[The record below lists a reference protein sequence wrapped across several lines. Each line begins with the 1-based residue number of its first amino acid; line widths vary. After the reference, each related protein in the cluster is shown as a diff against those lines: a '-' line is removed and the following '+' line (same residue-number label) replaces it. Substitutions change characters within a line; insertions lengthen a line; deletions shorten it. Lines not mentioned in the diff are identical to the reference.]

1 MAAGVWRRGM
11 GVLATACFG
20 IVAAPAPAPAQFS
33 QSYNFIDAVKDRDA
47 AKAKQI
53 LDKPGS
59 TAVNTLDGAT
69 GETALQMVTR
79 ARDLGWM
86 AFLLQNGAT
95 PDVRDRNG
103 NTALMTAV
111 QIGYGEG
118 AQLLLGQG
126 ANVNAQN
133 SRGETPLILAVHNRD
148 IGLARTL
155 LEVGANPNQTDTAS
169 GMSARDY
176 AQRDPRALPILRM
189 IESIKTPP
197 ARSKVAGPH

>member
-1 MAAGVWRRGM
+1 VAILAIACAGII
-11 GVLATACFG
+11 A
-20 IVAAPAPAPAQFS
+20 AAPAAAQFS
-33 QSYNFIDAVKDRDA
+33 QSYNFLDAVKDRDA

-59 TAVNTLDGAT
+59 TAVNSIDGAT
-69 GETALQMVTR
+69 GETALQLVTR
-79 ARDLGWM
+79 GRDLGWM
-86 AFLLQNGAT
+86 AFLIQNGAQ

-126 ANVNAQN
+126 ANVNAAN
-133 SRGETPLILAVHNRD
+133 ARGETPLIMAVHNRD
-148 IGLARTL
+148 IALARTL

-176 AQRDPRALPILRM
+176 AARDPRAAAILRM
-189 IESIKTPP
+189 IESIKAPP
-197 ARSKVAGPH
+197 VRKVAGPH

>member
-1 MAAGVWRRGM
+1 MALAGAI
-11 GVLATACFG
+11 ATP
-20 IVAAPAPAPAQFS
+20 PATAQFS
-33 QSYNFIDAVKDRDA
+33 QSYNFLDAVKDRDA
-47 AKAKQI
+47 SKAKQI

-59 TAVNTLDGAT
+59 TAVNSLDGAT
-69 GETALQMVTR
+69 GETALQLVTR

-86 AFLLQNGAT
+86 AFLLQNGAQ

-111 QIGYGEG
+111 TIGYGEG

-126 ANVNAQN
+126 ASVNMPN
-133 SRGETPLILAVHNRD
+133 NRGETPIIIAVHNRD
-148 IGLARTL
+148 VGLARTL

-189 IESIKTPP
+189 IESIKAP
-197 ARSKVAGPH
+197 AVSHKVAGPH

>member
-1 MAAGVWRRGM
+1 MATAAWRSGGAILAM
-11 GVLATACFG
+11 ACASLVLAT
-20 IVAAPAPAPAQFS
+20 PASAQFS

-47 AKAKQI
+47 SKAKQI

-59 TAVNTLDGAT
+59 TAVNSLDGAT
-69 GETALQMVTR
+69 GETALQLVTR

-111 QIGYGEG
+111 QIGYEEG

-126 ANVNAQN
+126 ANVNAAN
-133 SRGETPLILAVHNRD
+133 NRGETPLIVAVHNRD
-148 IGLARTL
+148 ISLARTL

-176 AQRDPRALPILRM
+176 AARDPRASAILRM
-189 IESIKTPP
+189 IESIKAPP

>member
-1 MAAGVWRRGM
+1 MAI
-11 GVLATACFG
+11 LAAASAG
-20 IVAAPAPAPAQFS
+20 IVAAPPAVAQFS

-47 AKAKQI
+47 SKAKTI

-59 TAVNTLDGAT
+59 TAVNSLDGAT
-69 GETALQMVTR
+69 GETALQLVTR

-103 NTALMTAV
+103 NSALMTAV

-118 AQLLLGQG
+118 VQLLLGQG
-126 ANVNAQN
+126 ASVNLAN
-133 SRGETPLILAVHNRD
+133 NRGETPLIIAVHNRD
-148 IGLARTL
+148 TAMARTL

-176 AQRDPRALPILRM
+176 AARDPRTSAILRM
-189 IESIKTPP
+189 IESIKVAPSS
-197 ARSKVAGPH
+197 RKVAGPH